1 MPWLLLFTAGLFE
14 VAFAMLLGSASRRGD
29 LVLGLASVGVL
40 IVSVSLLA
48 LAVRAVPLHV
58 AYPVWTVI
66 GVAGT
71 TGVSVMLFDERLSSV
86 QSIGLVAI
94 VTGVVLLHTA
104 TPLREV

>member
-1 MPWLLLFTAGLFE
+1 MPWFLLLTAGLFE
-14 VAFAMLLGSASRRGD
+14 VAFALLLGSASRRGD
-29 LVLGLASVGVL
+29 LMLGLVSASVL
-40 IVSVSLLA
+40 LVSVGLLA
-48 LAVRAVPLHV
+48 LAVRVVPLHV

-71 TGVSVMLFDERLSSV
+71 TGVSVMLFDERLSPV

-94 VTGVVLLHTA
+94 VTGVVLLHAA